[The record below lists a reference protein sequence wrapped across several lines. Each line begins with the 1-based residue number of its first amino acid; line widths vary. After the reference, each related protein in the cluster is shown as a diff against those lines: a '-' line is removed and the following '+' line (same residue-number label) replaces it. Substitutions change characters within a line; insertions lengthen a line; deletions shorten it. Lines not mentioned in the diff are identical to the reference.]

1 MFGAQFSLVRPLM
14 KRNLSIFAAIAAA
27 LLLLSACGLFPDKP
41 DPTRD
46 WSAARLYKEAK
57 DELNSGSYEQAIKY
71 YESLEARF
79 PYGAYSQ
86 QAQIES
92 AYAYFKQGEAAS
104 AIAAIDRFLKLHPNH
119 PSADYAY
126 YLKGLV
132 HFNEDLGLFGKLSG
146 QDLSERDPKAAR
158 DSFDTFKELAQRF
171 PESKYTP
178 DAIARMKYLVNAL
191 ASSEVH
197 VARWY
202 MRRGAYI
209 AAANRAQYALQNYPE
224 APAIEEALL
233 VMVKA
238 YDAMGMT
245 ALRDDAERVMRKNFP
260 QSTYLTGAG
269 TVSSTPWWKFW

>member
-1 MFGAQFSLVRPLM
+1 M
-14 KRNLSIFAAIAAA
+14 KRNLSRLATIAALLP
-27 LLLLSACGLFPDKP
+27 LLLLSACGLFPDKG

-104 AIAAIDRFLKLHPNH
+104 AIAAIDRFLKLHPSH
-119 PSADYAY
+119 SSTDYAY

-132 HFNEDLGLFGKLSG
+132 HFNEDMGLFGKFSG
-146 QDLSERDPKAAR
+146 QDLTERDPKAAR
-158 DSFDTFKELAQRF
+158 DSFDAFKELARRF
-171 PESKYTP
+171 PDSKYTP
-178 DAIARMKYLVNAL
+178 DAVARMKYLVNAL

-209 AAANRAQYALQNYPE
+209 AAANRAQYALRYYPE
-224 APAIEEALL
+224 APAIEEALF

-238 YDAMGMT
+238 YDALGMNQ
-245 ALRDDAERVMRKNFP
+245 LRDDAERVMRRNFP
-260 QSTYLTGAG
+260 KSAYLTGAAAASG
-269 TVSSTPWWKFW
+269 PWWKLW